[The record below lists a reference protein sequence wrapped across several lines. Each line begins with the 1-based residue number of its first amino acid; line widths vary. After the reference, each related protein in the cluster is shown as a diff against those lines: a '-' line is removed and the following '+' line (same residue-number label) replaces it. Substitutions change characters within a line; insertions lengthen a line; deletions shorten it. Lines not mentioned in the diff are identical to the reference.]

1 MLVANFVTNRPTM
14 SDTRTYEDFSK
25 FLGER
30 PHRLGVVSRLYPE
43 LTATFL
49 TESLRNIFY
58 GETKKA
64 SGFQNIDS
72 TYFEWEVETNYIKR
86 IPFAAVPVE
95 DGADGSEIE
104 MIFPENYYQLHE
116 IFKIEKTGQQC
127 FVVARPVRKSDREWS
142 VMVRLLDDDYSSILD
157 KDGCQIGDT
166 TRFIGNAKP
175 ELHDTGFV
183 KYQSNIE
190 KMRNYM
196 TTVRVDDS
204 YSSKYALM
212 EDTFI
217 KIGKGEN
224 QGCLT
229 EKIYKLDPMKK
240 NLIENFLYA
249 RENMILLAKGTIGVD
264 GKSTLS
270 DRGTGR
276 PIYIGDGMIP
286 QIERFAS
293 KYAANKVTINTF
305 HTIISTMVEKAEKP
319 TGNHFS
325 FIVNERM
332 WAIVQRV
339 LGDYL
344 ANRHTDE
351 SYIWSRGGEGRYI
364 KVGATFDSY
373 EWGGNTVSFKVD
385 RTLSRE
391 FPEPYALCID
401 LTTGKT
407 STQPPVAMYSLKGK
421 DYIFNEV
428 LGVGGR
434 TGGDSGVVSTPVA
447 GGMMTIHGYAG
458 IAVYN
463 PYRSFILRAKE

>member
-1 MLVANFVTNRPTM
+1 MLVANFVSVRPTM

-58 GETKKA
+58 GDDKKA
-64 SGFQNIDS
+64 KGFQNIDS

-86 IPFAAVPVE
+86 IPFAMEPVG
-95 DGADGSEIE
+95 DGANGSEIE
-104 MIFPENYYQLHE
+104 MVFPENYYQLHE
-116 IFKIEKTGQQC
+116 IFKIESTGQQC
-127 FVVARPVRKSDREWS
+127 FVVSRPVRKADNYWS
-142 VMVRLLDDDYSSILD
+142 VMVRLLDDDYSSVLD
-157 KDGCQIGDT
+157 ASGCHVGDL

-183 KYQSNIE
+183 KYQSNVE

-224 QGCLT
+224 QGNLT
-229 EKIYKLDPMKK
+229 EKIYKLEPMKK

-264 GKSTLS
+264 GKSTLA

-293 KYAANKVTINTF
+293 KYAGNRVTVNTF
-305 HTIISTMVEKAEKP
+305 HHIISVMAEKAESP
-319 TGNHFS
+319 TGNHFC
-325 FIVNERM
+325 FMVNEKA

-344 ANRHTDE
+344 SNRATDGA
-351 SYIWSRGGEGRYI
+351 YIWSKGGEGKYI

-373 EWGGNTVSFKVD
+373 EWGGNTISFKVD

-391 FPEPYALCID
+391 FLDPYFLCID

-421 DYIFNEV
+421 DYVFNEV

-434 TGGDSGVVSTPVA
+434 SGGDSGVVSTPVA

-458 IAVYN
+458 IAVFN
-463 PYRSFILRAKE
+463 PYRSFIMKIKE

>member
-1 MLVANFVTNRPTM
+1 MLVASFVTNRPTM
-14 SDTRTYEDFSK
+14 GDTRTYEDFSK

-49 TESLRNIFY
+49 TEALRNIFY
-58 GETKKA
+58 GDTKKA
-64 SGFQNIDS
+64 TGFQNIDS

-127 FVVARPVRKSDREWS
+127 FVVSRPTRKADNMWS
-142 VMVRLLDDDYSSILD
+142 VMVRLIDDDYSSILD

-183 KYQSNIE
+183 KYQSNVE

-196 TTVRVDDS
+196 TTIRVDDS

-217 KIGKGEN
+217 KVGKGEN

-229 EKIYKLDPMKK
+229 EKIYKLEPMKK

-249 RENMILLAKGTIGVD
+249 RENMILLAKGNIGVD
-264 GKSTLS
+264 GKATIS

-276 PIYIGDGMIP
+276 PIPIGDGMIP

-293 KYAANKVTINTF
+293 KYAANRVTINTF

-319 TGNHFS
+319 TGNHF
-325 FIVNERM
+325 
-332 WAIVQRV
+332 
-339 LGDYL
+339 
-344 ANRHTDE
+344 
-351 SYIWSRGGEGRYI
+351 
-364 KVGATFDSY
+364 
-373 EWGGNTVSFKVD
+373 VSFKVD

-391 FPEPYALCID
+391 FLEPYALCID

-434 TGGDSGVVSTPVA
+434 SGGDSGVVSTPVA

-458 IAVYN
+458 IAVFN
-463 PYRSFILRAKE
+463 PYRSFILRCKE

>member
-58 GETKKA
+58 GDTKKA

-127 FVVARPVRKSDREWS
+127 FVVSRPVRKSDREWS

-351 SYIWSRGGEGRYI
+351 SYIWSRGGEGKYI
-364 KVGATFDSY
+364 KVGATFDAY

-434 TGGDSGVVSTPVA
+434 SGGDSGVVSTPVA